1 MGHIRGGKIIG
12 CGVLM
17 SISLRICPRPASTAP
32 PGGGKEGITA

>member
-17 SISLRICPRPASTAP
+17 SISLRICPP
-32 PGGGKEGITA
+32 PGKHSATGLGNEGITA